1 MESRTKYKEGQ
12 QPQETQLCD
21 MNGAMLRRAAGETPA
36 TAVASKPRGQQ
47 VAGGPG
53 RFQIYF
59 LFFRSKQK

>member
-1 MESRTKYKEGQ
+1 
-12 QPQETQLCD
+12 